1 MKKLTICV
9 LSLVFLL
16 TAALTG
22 CSDGG
27 QGSGSSD
34 PNAVTELPQYSA
46 MESGEQIAIMHTNY
60 GDMKIRFFPELAP
73 KTVENFVTHAQNG
86 YYNGLT
92 FHRVVKDF
100 VIQGGDPAGN
110 GTGGESI
117 WGTPFEDEF
126 SYQLRNF
133 YGCLSMAN
141 SGSNTNGSQFF
152 FVTTKEV
159 SEDNLT
165 RMREYGEPI
174 YPDMVV
180 DKYEEVGGQPG
191 LDLKHTVFGQV
202 YEGLDVLDTINGV
215 EVNGE
220 SPVDPVVIESIEITT
235 Y

>member
-1 MKKLTICV
+1 MKKLTICMV
-9 LSLVFLL
+9 SLVLL
-16 TAALTG
+16 FTSALVG
-22 CSDGG
+22 CSNSEGN
-27 QGSGSSD
+27 SSSD
-34 PNAVTELPQYSA
+34 PNAITELPQYSA

-60 GDMKIRFFPELAP
+60 GDLKIRFFPEIAP
-73 KTVENFVTHAQNG
+73 KAVENFITHAENG

-100 VIQGGDPAGN
+100 VIQGGDPE
-110 GTGGESI
+110 GTGAGGTSI

-159 SEDNLT
+159 SEDNLS
-165 RMREYGEPI
+165 RMRDYGEPI
-174 YPDMVV
+174 YPDIVI

-220 SPVDPVVIESIEITT
+220 SPVSPVVIESIEITT